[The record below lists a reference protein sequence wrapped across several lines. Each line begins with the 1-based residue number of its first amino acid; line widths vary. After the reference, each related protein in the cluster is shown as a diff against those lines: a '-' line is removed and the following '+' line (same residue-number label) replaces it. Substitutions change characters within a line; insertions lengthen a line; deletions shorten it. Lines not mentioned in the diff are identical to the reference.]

1 MATRNVTSGTRVSVN
16 KMLPTAHMFQLIL
29 KDGEISIHRYME
41 RKTNNL
47 FSDTINNV
55 NEIAGIN

>member
-1 MATRNVTSGTRVSVN
+1 
-16 KMLPTAHMFQLIL
+16 MFQLIL
-29 KDGEISIHRYME
+29 KDGEISIYLYME

-47 FSDTINNV
+47 FGDAINNV